1 MMILE
6 YLTDVSFVLI
16 TLIGSLVAL
25 SFVYVRK
32 KRAR

>member
-1 MMILE
+1 M
-6 YLTDVSFVLI
+6 SFVLI